1 MPGYSTYFPDKF
13 RPIFP
18 FLLASLIHHK
28 QWLLANLSS
37 KHPLFVSP
45 VWLQIIRNEGC
56 YKDLDKK
63 IQLGNTF
70 NPTTNMTASGLPPH
84 ITQFYEFQNLKD
96 SLKDLM
102 TEHQIQSTAQISSIT
117 DRLQQLEERVSTV
130 PDLVSKE
137 IKKSFQIKGVAPI
150 TASDVEN
157 MFTSKVSMLQ
167 NTLSDKLDVF
177 MTRYLSNVSI
187 SNSSDTAVVDV
198 EVASSS
204 DIPNSYRF
212 PSLDVRNMWS
222 AWFRGSLFKDSQL
235 KVTYA
240 IKPLYK
246 CSAADFKQKSDK
258 HMLSKCRRIVNH
270 LLSGDSNVTHDQLA
284 NLTEGAQLYG
294 TLDRLFRAKFGV
306 GAVSTSLKVST
317 LYDTISKSQSTKRTY
332 NKRKTIGDDSPRA
345 PSPSP
350 SPSPPP
356 VASSKK
362 SKRK

>member
-1 MPGYSTYFPDKF
+1 MRRAK
-13 RPIFP
+13 
-18 FLLASLIHHK
+18 
-28 QWLLANLSS
+28 
-37 KHPLFVSP
+37 
-45 VWLQIIRNEGC
+45 
-56 YKDLDKK
+56 
-63 IQLGNTF
+63 
-70 NPTTNMTASGLPPH
+70 LPPH
-84 ITQFYEFQNLKD
+84 ITQFYEFQSLRT

-102 TEHQIQSTAQISSIT
+102 VVYQTESTTQINGIME
-117 DRLQQLEERVSTV
+117 RLQQLEERVSAV

-137 IKKSFQIKGVAPI
+137 IKKSFQVKGVVPI
-150 TASDVEN
+150 TANDVEN

-167 NTLSDKLDVF
+167 NALSDKLDVF

-222 AWFRGSLFKDSQL
+222 AWFRGSLYKDSQL

-246 CSAADFKQKSDK
+246 CCAADFKQKSDK

-284 NLTEGAQLYG
+284 NLTDGAQLYG

-332 NKRKTIGDDSPRA
+332 NKRKNTGDDSPHA
-345 PSPSP
+345 PSTSPSP

-356 VASSKK
+356 PPPPPKR